1 MTERPSLPQGDKI
14 RKIPPQEITQNDM
27 PIPPQGWQ
35 PYSVEDDTIDLMELL
50 TTLWR
55 YKWLL
60 FLLPIFGIIGSYT
73 AVQFLPV
80 EYQSRVTFLQISGNG
95 GSTDLGKF
103 GALASLAGVSLP
115 EKSSDMLTDKI
126 EVVLKSRGFAEQI
139 VKEKELLP
147 IIFSDIYDPET
158 KTFDVADPE
167 LGPPKPFDGAG
178 AIMGALKLGETNEGA
193 KYIEVTW
200 NDPVIA
206 ADLANYTLKAL
217 EIYLSQNTLTAGQ
230 KNLQFIEK
238 QLGKAEK
245 ELRQGEEALRN
256 FNTDKKYFIKFT
268 ESEVLAKALV
278 EMQAMHAKAEV
289 DKEVMLQFRN
299 KRSPQVQQLSLGNEA
314 LERQIKNYS
323 NVLQDRSNQIG
334 SLKVEKEF
342 LTKELEV
349 YQEIYKQ
356 LRIQLEQQR
365 LEASK
370 DETLFRVIDPA
381 LEPEHPSKPK
391 KRLIVALS
399 AVVSLF
405 FGIFLVFLIE
415 FARNFRERV
424 E

>member
-1 MTERPSLPQGDKI
+1 MPQGDKV

-27 PIPPQGWQ
+27 PIPVQGWQ
-35 PYSVEDDTIDLMELL
+35 PYSAEDDTIDLMELL

-60 FLLPIFGIIGSYT
+60 ILLPIFGIIGAYT

-126 EVVLKSRGFAEQI
+126 EVVLKSRGFAELI

-158 KTFDVADPE
+158 KTFDITDPE
-167 LGPPKPFDGAG
+167 RGPLQPIDGAG
-178 AIMGALKLGETNEGA
+178 AVMGALELGETDEGA

-200 NDPVIA
+200 DDPVIA

-217 EIYLSQNTLTAGQ
+217 EIYLSENTLTAGQ

-268 ESEVLAKALV
+268 ESEVLAKALI
-278 EMQAMHAKAEV
+278 EMQTMHAKAEV

-323 NVLQDRSNQIG
+323 NILQNRSNQVG

-381 LEPEHPSKPK
+381 LEPGSPSKPK

-415 FARNFRERV
+415 FVRNFREKM